1 MVEATA
7 SVVEPKPRQVVETLI
22 DRTADMLASL
32 LEADLLGVAHLR
44 DDGSAL
50 ELEIRSPDC
59 DAEDSQICQ
68 KQLDPQALAE
78 LYTSVGSRAVVTTD
92 SRSERSPLDGTFLD
106 ALHIQSV
113 LTLPIGFSGRMI
125 GAICAYRTSD
135 RPFRE
140 EDAAKVTAV
149 AESLEEIVRLVAD
162 AVPSGSMFPDT
173 AADGMDHRT
182 SPRSA
187 FRFVQEI
194 GPVVEGKLPS
204 SDRFFEVECCDVSAG
219 GFSFYL
225 DAPPP
230 FETLIVRLG
239 NASQK
244 TFVSAQVAHVRQMV
258 RQGQTAYMIGCQF
271 TGRIHII

>member
-1 MVEATA
+1 MARVAA
-7 SVVEPKPRQVVETLI
+7 PKPRQVVETLI

-32 LEADLLGVAHLR
+32 LQADLFGVARLR

-50 ELEIRSPDC
+50 ELEIRSPDSE
-59 DAEDSQICQ
+59 AEDTQICQ

-78 LYTSVGSRAVVTTD
+78 LYTHTGPRAVVAAD
-92 SRSERSPLDGTFLD
+92 SQTGRPPLDGAFLD
-106 ALHIQSV
+106 ALQIQSV
-113 LTLPIGFSGRMI
+113 LTLPVGYCGKVL

-135 RPFRE
+135 RPFSE
-140 EDAAKVTAV
+140 ADATKATAI
-149 AESLEEIVRLVAD
+149 ADSLEEITRLVAD
-162 AVPSGSMFPDT
+162 AVPSGNMFPDT
-173 AADGMDHRT
+173 TVDGVDHRT

-194 GPVVEGKLPS
+194 GPVVDGKLPS
-204 SDRFFEVECCDVSAG
+204 SERFFEVECCDVSGG

-225 DAPPP
+225 DTPPP

-239 NASQK
+239 NTSQE
-244 TFVSAQVAHVRQMV
+244 TFVSARIAHVRQMV
-258 RQGQTAYMIGCQF
+258 RQGETAYMIGCQF